1 MKTNLA
7 LLLVAVASAAVAAPE
22 TVTLTHPL
30 KEPGLVVFIA
40 ASDRAVHPGEA
51 LLVLDNSATVA
62 KLREAEAGLKPA
74 EAEIK
79 TNQDKIAP
87 LEAANATAIAA
98 ATYEA
103 TQAERAFKRY
113 KEGEAPASELTLK
126 LNLVEAQDALDHQ
139 QERFNARDKLL
150 ADGYIQKNE
159 YEKEAVLLT
168 KTQFA
173 LEAAKLKLDSFV
185 KYERDQMSEQ
195 LARALEAKKLALS
208 TTQTQT
214 TQSVNAARAAVEASQ
229 QKLKALE
236 AECERL
242 RQLLKNTVLCAT
254 SAGQFVVGDPA
265 QPEIKIEP
273 GSTLRPGAVIGVLKK
288 P

>member
-242 RQLLKNTVLCAT
+242 RQLLKNTVLCAP